1 MITQTETQ
9 STQDKAWW
17 AYAAFVQSEDL
28 PAKLKA
34 DLRLTEV
41 QLLNMASRVTLR
53 PYIYWNPDH
62 QRFELNTTFSSE
74 LNTTFSSVVLLGR
87 GIPII
92 FDDEAPYLSLAEMVR
107 GDLAR
112 AIDCMMGGEYDTSY
126 VFCRPD
132 GDNPFPIN
140 CYTADEL
147 REMILARARRADLW
161 KIAQTAINDYL
172 NLVPKVTYRSKL
184 VVTQDVADALSELIE
199 LKQLPA
205 TRALALL
212 LAAERYTADKS
223 LLNLI
228 LRQVGEDRGVDTYFV
243 VKGALA
249 EIWAR
254 K

>member
-1 MITQTETQ
+1 MITQTATQ
-9 STQDKAWW
+9 STQDQAWW

-62 QRFELNTTFSSE
+62 QRFELNTTFSS
-74 LNTTFSSVVLLGR
+74 VVLLGR
-87 GIPII
+87 GIPLM
-92 FDDEAPYLSLAEMVR
+92 FSSEDPYLSLAEMVR

-112 AIDCMMGGEYDTSY
+112 AIDCMMGGESDTAY

-132 GDNPFPIN
+132 GEQPFPIN

-147 REMILARARRADLW
+147 REMILARRADLW

-172 NLVPKVTYRSKL
+172 NLVPKVTYKSKL
-184 VVTQDVADALSELIE
+184 VVTQDVADALAELIE

-205 TRALALL
+205 TRALVLL
-212 LAAERYTADKS
+212 LAAERYAADKI

-228 LRQVGEDRGVDTYFV
+228 LRQVGEDRGVDTIV
-243 VKGALA
+243 LKGALA
-249 EIWAR
+249 EVWAR